1 MRPRSDP
8 LPRELEE
15 ALDAVRARLGV
26 LGTSLLYYPTIG
38 STNDV
43 AAALAGGPG
52 EGVDRLEGAVVIA
65 DAQTAGRGRRGSTW
79 FSPPGSGLYISVILM
94 PGRARPSPE
103 RATSLLTLA
112 AGVAIAE
119 GIERVT
125 GLGPQI
131 KWPNDLLVGR
141 RKLAGILAEGLAVDR
156 SAGIGHVV
164 LGYGI
169 NVGLMSVPAD
179 LLGRTTSLETELGR
193 AVDRAAVAAE
203 SLAALATRYDDLLTG
218 RFDAILDAWR
228 RRSPSSLGTR
238 VTWAPGRIVGAAG
251 TAAVTGD
258 TRSGLT
264 AGIDEDGALLVRTAL
279 GTERVVAGEL
289 TWEI

>member
-26 LGTSLLYYPTIG
+26 LGTSLLYYPTVG

-43 AAALAGGPG
+43 AAALAGGSNA
-52 EGVDRLEGAVVIA
+52 RLEGAVVIA
-65 DAQTAGRGRRGSTW
+65 DAQTAGRGRRGRTW
-79 FSPPGSGLYISVILM
+79 FSPPGSGLYISVLLL

-131 KWPNDLLVGR
+131 KWPNDVLVGR
-141 RKLAGILAEGLAVDR
+141 RKLAGILAEGVVADRADR

-179 LLGRTTSLETELGR
+179 LRERTTSLEAELGR

-203 SLAALATRYDDLLTG
+203 SLAALAARYDDLLTG

-238 VTWAPGRIVGAAG
+238 VTWAPGSTAGAAG

-264 AGIDEDGALLVRTAL
+264 AGIDEDGALLVRTSL

>member
-26 LGTSLLYYPTIG
+26 LGTSWLYYPTVG

-43 AAALAGGPG
+43 AAALAGGSNA
-52 EGVDRLEGAVVIA
+52 RLEGAVVMA
-65 DAQTAGRGRRGSTW
+65 DAQTAGRGRRGRTW
-79 FSPPGSGLYISVILM
+79 FSPPGSGLYISVILL
-94 PGRARPSPE
+94 PGRARRSPE

-156 SAGIGHVV
+156 SAGVGHVV

-169 NVGLMSVPAD
+169 NVGLVSVPAD
-179 LLGRTTSLETELGR
+179 LRERTTSLEAELGR

-203 SLAALATRYDDLLTG
+203 SLAALATRYDDLLAG

-228 RRSPSSLGTR
+228 SRSPSSLGTR
-238 VTWAPGRIVGAAG
+238 VTWAPGSTAGAAG

-264 AGIDEDGALLVRTAL
+264 AGIDEDGALLVRTSL

>member
-26 LGTSLLYYPTIG
+26 LGTSLLYYPTVG

-43 AAALAGGPG
+43 AAALAGGSNA
-52 EGVDRLEGAVVIA
+52 RLEGAVVIA
-65 DAQTAGRGRRGSTW
+65 DAQTAGRGRRGRTW
-79 FSPPGSGLYISVILM
+79 FSPPGSGLYISVLLL

-203 SLAALATRYDDLLTG
+203 SLAALAARYDDLLTG

>member
-1 MRPRSDP
+1 MRPPSDP
-8 LPRELEE
+8 LPHELED
-15 ALDAVRARLGV
+15 ALDAVRSRLGRLGV
-26 LGTSLLYYPTIG
+26 SWHYYRSVG

-52 EGVDRLEGAVVIA
+52 DNAGVEGAVVIA
-65 DAQTAGRGRRGSTW
+65 DAQTAGRGRRGRTW
-79 FSPPGSGLYISVILM
+79 FSPPGSGLYTSVVLC
-94 PGRARPSPE
+94 PGRARSSPE

-112 AGVAIAE
+112 AGVGIAE
-119 GIERVT
+119 AIERVT
-125 GLGPQI
+125 GLSPRI

-141 RKLAGILAEGLAVDR
+141 RKLAGILAEGMAADP
-156 SAGIGHVV
+156 SAGIGYVV

-179 LLGRTTSLETELGR
+179 LLERTTSLESELGR
-193 AVDRAAVAAE
+193 AVDRAVLAAE
-203 SLAALATRYDDLLTG
+203 TLVALATRYDDLLAA

-238 VTWAPGRIVGAAG
+238 VAWAPGGMAGLAAPP
-251 TAAVTGD
+251 AD
-258 TRSGLT
+258 TRSGVT
-264 AGIDEDGALLVRTAL
+264 AGVDEDGGLRVRTTS

>member
-264 AGIDEDGALLVRTAL
+264 AGIDEDGALLVRTSL